1 MVVTRQSD
9 PSGLMV
15 ARAGVRAQRRRC
27 FFGTLGPECKQE
39 AEMARPMEFDRGEA
53 VARAVDVFWDHGY
66 GTISASDLAND
77 MGIAKSSLY
86 NTFGSKL
93 ELLHE
98 AIAFYTHLRTVALRR
113 VAGGGNV
120 LAELRKLLLD
130 IAKNNDDGK
139 GCLLV
144 NTAVEL
150 GKHDADVARVTR
162 AGFNAMAATF
172 EALIVEGQRAG
183 QINGELRAAD
193 RALTLVAAIAG
204 LRVLVQ
210 TGFTSK
216 QLKPY
221 VDTILSGMIP

>member
-1 MVVTRQSD
+1 
-9 PSGLMV
+9 
-15 ARAGVRAQRRRC
+15 
-27 FFGTLGPECKQE
+27 
-39 AEMARPMEFDRGEA
+39 MARPMEFDRGEA
-53 VARAVDVFWDHGY
+53 VARAVNVFWDHGY
-66 GTISASDLAND
+66 GTISANDLANE

-93 ELLHE
+93 ELLQE
-98 AIAFYTHLRTVALRR
+98 AVGYYTHLKTVALHR
-113 VAGGGNV
+113 VGGGGNV

-150 GKHDADVARVTR
+150 GRHETDVSRITR
-162 AGFNAMAATF
+162 AGVSAMAATF
-172 EALIVEGQRAG
+172 EAVIVAGQRAG
-183 QINGELRAAD
+183 QINGELHAAD
-193 RALTLVAAIAG
+193 RALTLVAGIAG

-210 TGFTSK
+210 TGFTSR

-221 VDTILSGMIP
+221 VDTILSGMAP